1 MSKDNI
7 IQFPDRMGDRGIK
20 RLEIIE
26 NRISEIE
33 TENEFLDGDIEYLQ
47 QQLESNFNEVTQLFY
62 EVEKLQKQ
70 ALEEKLVEF
79 KSEFGV
85 DINFDADFD
94 LTPEDK

>member
-1 MSKDNI
+1 
-7 IQFPDRMGDRGIK
+7 MGDRGIK

>member
-85 DINFDADFD
+85 GINFDADFD